1 MYRDKNCDCSGCD
14 AWHGG
19 CRERCRLPAPTT
31 RARLSASSYWQ
42 DADWQ
47 DPDREDTDRQNA
59 LRGTILTGLAEAVKG
74 RSVSNRPKRLCL
86 LGGMAL
92 AVLLPCNFQ
101 SASAREIDTRVGSER
116 FTWELHK
123 RTANAN
129 ALVSREAS
137 ESGPAAQSTARL
149 RSAKGPYY
157 VDFRARTAASWGH
170 AFVWYGKTS
179 ERQVEVAGLTP
190 AGDTLAYV
198 LGHVMWVP
206 SETGASYGDL
216 DPQYLTANYRVYLS
230 ETDAKRV
237 FAYIKKLQ
245 ATSPVWNAETFN
257 CTGFIG
263 DIASFMGLKVPNR
276 WQRPEDYVNSL
287 KAMNGGRQMV
297 HLTSEQ

>member
-1 MYRDKNCDCSGCD
+1 
-14 AWHGG
+14 
-19 CRERCRLPAPTT
+19 
-31 RARLSASSYWQ
+31 
-42 DADWQ
+42 
-47 DPDREDTDRQNA
+47 
-59 LRGTILTGLAEAVKG
+59 
-74 RSVSNRPKRLCL
+74 
-86 LGGMAL
+86 
-92 AVLLPCNFQ
+92 LLPCNFQ

-116 FTWELHK
+116 FTSQELHK

-129 ALVSREAS
+129 ALESREAS
-137 ESGPAAQSTARL
+137 ETKPAAQSTARL
-149 RSAKGPYY
+149 GSAKRPYY

-198 LGHVMWVP
+198 LGHVTWVP

-216 DPQYLTANYRVYLS
+216 DPQYLTASYRVYLS

-276 WQRPEDYVNSL
+276 WQRPENYVNSL

-297 HLTSEQ
+297 HLSSEQ